1 MDHGGLWGV
10 VACGLLRRCEGKF
23 FEINFGVG
31 WDDAWSVLRVAPIG
45 WSATTSSIDVLLLL
59 YSLPFVRQF
68 GLPTTKRL
76 LALRMTRRTE
86 GYVLLSILIVA
97 RNKAASLKQTPKQP
111 SNDPER

>member
-1 MDHGGLWGV
+1 MRLGEKM
-10 VACGLLRRCEGKF
+10 EGKF

-45 WSATTSSIDVLLLL
+45 WSATTSSIDFLLLL

-76 LALRMTRRTE
+76 LELRMGRCIE
-86 GYVLLSILIVA
+86 GHVLLSILMVA
-97 RNKAASLKQTPKQP
+97 SNKAASLKQTPKQT